1 MDIVKHQQRKTII
14 RAPNFTL
21 IMKTKL
27 INTVLFSL
35 LIAGEIFAQDVTTV
49 RANSSDISDNLDLQ
63 AVASIFGDSQDL
75 EDFEHRLNDPDAQ
88 ISNLDLNNDNRVDYL
103 RVIEVTE
110 KNTHVIILQSVLAVD
125 TYQDVATIEVERD
138 RNNNVTVQVV
148 GDSYIYGNNYIYEP
162 VYVTQPAM
170 FNVFWVSSYRPYY
183 SPWYYGYYPTYYSY
197 WAPYTPYRYRYHVHN
212 HINYN
217 NSYHYVNTGRS
228 TRAQNLYATRSANAY
243 ARQHPNQSF
252 TSRNANV
259 TNRHQLEQTRSTTAG
274 TRGTTRGVNAN
285 GTGRTSVRNTANS
298 DTSIRNNGSVRSSN
312 SLTPANGTRNT
323 VRSTNQPARFSGSE
337 SATVRTPAN
346 NNNGSTRFQG
356 NAPQQVRS
364 SNTVTPER
372 ANNTVRNTPAQ
383 QYNAPSR
390 VNNTQTPVRSM
401 PAQSAPAVRSMPAA
415 APSRS
420 IQAPAQQQ
428 QRQAV
433 PAATSGGRR
442 G

>member
-1 MDIVKHQQRKTII
+1 
-14 RAPNFTL
+14 
-21 IMKTKL
+21 MKTKL

-183 SPWYYGYYPTYYSY
+183 SPWYYGYYPTYYNY

-217 NSYHYVNTGRS
+217 NSYHYVNSGRS

-259 TNRHQLEQTRSTTAG
+259 TNRHQLEQTRTSSAG
-274 TRGTTRGVNAN
+274 TRGATRSVNPN

-298 DTSIRNNGSVRSSN
+298 DTSIRNNGSVRSNN

-323 VRSTNQPARFSGSE
+323 VRSTNQPVRFSGSE
-337 SATVRTPAN
+337 SATVRTRTN
-346 NNNGSTRFQG
+346 DNNGSTRFQG
-356 NAPQQVRS
+356 NTPQQVRS
-364 SNTVTPER
+364 TSTVPNR
-372 ANNTVRNTPAQ
+372 ANNSVRSTPVQQ
-383 QYNAPSR
+383 QYSAPVR
-390 VNNTQTPVRSM
+390 ANTAPAPVRSM
-401 PAQSAPAVRSMPAA
+401 PAQSAPAPAVRSMPAA

-420 IQAPAQQQ
+420 MQAPAQQQ
-428 QRQAV
+428 QRQAA
-433 PAATSGGRR
+433 PAASRAASGGRR

>member
-1 MDIVKHQQRKTII
+1 
-14 RAPNFTL
+14 
-21 IMKTKL
+21 MKTKI

-35 LIAGEIFAQDVTTV
+35 LFVGEIFAQDVTTV
-49 RANSSDISDNLDLQ
+49 RANNSDISDNLDLQ
-63 AVASIFGDSQDL
+63 AVASIFGDSRDL

-88 ISNLDLNNDNRVDYL
+88 ISNLDLNGDNKVDYL

-110 KNTHVIILQSVLAVD
+110 KNTHVIILQSVLGVD

-183 SPWYYGYYPTYYSY
+183 SPWYYGYYPTYYNY

-228 TRAQNLYATRSANAY
+228 NRAQNLYATRSANAY

-259 TNRHQLEQTRSTTAG
+259 TNRYQLEQTRSTTAG
-274 TRGTTRGVNAN
+274 TRSARRGINPN
-285 GTGRTSVRNTANS
+285 GAGRTSIKSTANS
-298 DTSIRNNGSVRSSN
+298 DTSIRNNGSIRSSN
-312 SLTPANGTRNT
+312 SLTPANGARNT
-323 VRSTNQPARFSGSE
+323 VRNSNQSVRSSANE

-346 NNNGSTRFQG
+346 DNSGSTRFQG
-356 NAPQQVRS
+356 NSSELPRSTPTMPQ
-364 SNTVTPER
+364 R
-372 ANNTVRNTPAQ
+372 ANNSVRSTPAQ
-383 QYNAPSR
+383 QQ
-390 VNNTQTPVRSM
+390 NNTSVRATTSPIRSM
-401 PAQSAPAVRSMPAA
+401 PAQNTPAVRSMPVS
-415 APSRS
+415 APSRAM
-420 IQAPAQQQ
+420 QPAVQQQ
-428 QRQAV
+428 QRQVA
-433 PAATSGGRR
+433 PAASRSAGAAGRR
-442 G
+442 N